1 MVLSE
6 KTILSAYKEFGLS
19 SNNPW
24 EGTPFEKYYQT
35 GAKQYGALGE
45 LIIASFLE
53 NEGMRIEKPKN
64 QGHDRIINGWRTEIK
79 FSCASKR
86 NQNFLFTFNH
96 ISFCKDWERIIFCGI
111 NGDLEA
117 RIIWFSKEDMEKLLN
132 EGILKHQQAGQE
144 NNLDDYCIMGNNSR
158 KLLFHTLAKE
168 MDAFD

>member
-6 KTILSAYKEFGLS
+6 KTILSVYKEFGLS

-24 EGTPFEKYYQT
+24 EGSPFEKYYQT
-35 GAKQYGALGE
+35 GAKQKGALGE

-64 QGHDRIINGWRTEIK
+64 QGHDRIINDWRIEIK

-86 NQNFLFTFNH
+86 NKDFLFTFNH

-117 RIIWFSKEDMEKLLN
+117 KIVWLSKEDIKKLLD

-144 NNLDDYCIMGNNSR
+144 NNLDDYCIMGTNSK
-158 KLLFHTLAKE
+158 KLLFHSLAKE
-168 MDAFD
+168 MNTF